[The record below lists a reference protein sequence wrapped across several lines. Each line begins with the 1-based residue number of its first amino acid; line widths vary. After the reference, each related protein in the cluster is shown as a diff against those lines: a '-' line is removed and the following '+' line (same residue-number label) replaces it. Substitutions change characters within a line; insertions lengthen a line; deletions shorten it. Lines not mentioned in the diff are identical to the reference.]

1 MSFNLSLLF
10 YFELLGFLLNNLGN
24 LVCLIMKRLFNKV
37 TIKLNLAKGAVIVSK
52 MTPVVIYIPPTELKK
67 SIKFIAFLCITVV
80 IGFAD
85 I

>member
-1 MSFNLSLLF
+1 M
-10 YFELLGFLLNNLGN
+10 
-24 LVCLIMKRLFNKV
+24 IKRLFSKV
-37 TIKLNLAKGAVIVSK
+37 TIKLNLAKGDAIVSK

-67 SIKFIAFLCITVV
+67 SIKFIAFLCIIVV